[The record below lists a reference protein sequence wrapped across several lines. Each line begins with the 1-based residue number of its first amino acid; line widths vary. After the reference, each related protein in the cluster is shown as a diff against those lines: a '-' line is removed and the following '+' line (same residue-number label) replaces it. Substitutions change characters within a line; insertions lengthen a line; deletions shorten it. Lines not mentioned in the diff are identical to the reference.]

1 MSGPGRTTPGLR
13 KNGWLIARR
22 EYLDR
27 VRTRAFLAATLVLVV
42 VAIGLA
48 LAPIAVR
55 YIDRS
60 TIIRIGI
67 VSSEPALRTSAIE
80 VLDGILNKTPDGAD
94 PATWRK
100 PYGFEVLA
108 DPATATQGVDDGL
121 LRGVLTV
128 NRAADRGLDFTFRT
142 SGASDSTISQ
152 VMQFAA
158 FGVGVLDAGAQFRPP
173 NFSIDSTTGAT
184 DAGRPI
190 GPQAAASRAVLA
202 TILIILIFITLT
214 IYGMWVATSVAAE
227 KSTRVMEL
235 LISAASPRELLV
247 GKVVGVG
254 GAGLTQYLAILL
266 PATVVVL
273 LQEPLSSLLLGPGP
287 AGEAPLQGLT
297 VPILAAFLMFF
308 VLGFVLY
315 ALLYAAA
322 GSLVSR
328 QEDVQQLAL
337 PLSLIS
343 MASYIVAVTG
353 IASVGSTFMV
363 VMSFVPFSSPFV
375 MLSRIL
381 VGRVEPWEI
390 LLSAGIL
397 AASSGLVLVLA
408 SRIYATG
415 VLLYGQRPGI
425 RDFFRAAR
433 TAIG

>member
-1 MSGPGRTTPGLR
+1 M
-13 KNGWLIARR
+13 LIARR

-27 VRTRAFLAATLVLVV
+27 VRTRTFLAATLVLVF
-42 VAIGLA
+42 VAVGLA

-67 VSSEPALRTSAIE
+67 VSSEPDLQTKSIV
-80 VLDGILNKTPDGAD
+80 VLEGILNKVPDGVD

-100 PYGFEVLA
+100 PYAFEVVA
-108 DPATATQGVDDGL
+108 DAASAARGVDEGE

-128 NRAADRGLDFTFRT
+128 TRAADRGLDFAFRT
-142 SGASDSTISQ
+142 SGGSDSTISQ

-173 NFSIDSTTGAT
+173 NFAIESTTAAFDG
-184 DAGRPI
+184 GRPI
-190 GPQAAASRAVLA
+190 GAQAAASRAVLA

-227 KSTRVMEL
+227 KSSRVMEL
-235 LISAASPRELLV
+235 LISAATPRELLV

-266 PATVVVL
+266 PAAIVVL
-273 LQEPLSSLLLGPGP
+273 LQDPLSSLLLGPGP

-297 VPILAAFLMFF
+297 LPILAAFLMYF

-328 QEDVQQLAL
+328 QDDVQQLAL

-343 MASYIVAVTG
+343 MASYIIAVTG
-353 IASVGSTFMV
+353 MGAISSTLMV
-363 VMSFVPFSSPFV
+363 IMSYVPFSSPFV
-375 MLSRIL
+375 MLARIL
-381 VGRVEPWEI
+381 IGRVEPWEI
-390 LLSAGIL
+390 ALSAGIL
-397 AASSGLVLVLA
+397 AASSAVVLVVA

-415 VLLYGQRPGI
+415 VLLYGQRPGF
-425 RDFFRAAR
+425 RDFLRAAW